1 MHQKT
6 RRIALLGLL
15 FAVSLVLSFLEGLI
29 PPLPAMPPGVK
40 LGLANIVVMY
50 SLLCLDFRSALTLTA
65 LKGLSAFLMRGAISA
80 CMSLAGSLVSVLAM
94 EGVVL
99 LSHAFKKSRKVDL
112 LTLAMTGSIGHNL
125 GQIGMSV
132 LLLKTT
138 AAFYYL
144 PVLLVSGVV
153 MGVVTGSTLR
163 VVMPHIQRLQLW
175 GEGSRR
181 Q

>member
-99 LSHAFKKSRKVDL
+99 LLSL
-112 LTLAMTGSIGHNL
+112 I
-125 GQIGMSV
+125 
-132 LLLKTT
+132 
-138 AAFYYL
+138 
-144 PVLLVSGVV
+144 
-153 MGVVTGSTLR
+153 
-163 VVMPHIQRLQLW
+163 HI
-175 GEGSRR
+175 
-181 Q
+181 

>member
-50 SLLCLDFRSALTLTA
+50 SLICLDFRSALTLTA

-80 CMSLAGSLVSVLAM
+80 CMSLAGSLVSALAM
-94 EGVVL
+94 EELGFGIIDGIIPEPKGGAHTDPAKTCIAVKEVL
-99 LSHAFKKSRKVDL
+99 VRELEALCTQNTRTL
-112 LTLAMTGSIGHNL
+112 LDNRYQKYRS
-125 GQIGMSV
+125 
-132 LLLKTT
+132 
-138 AAFYYL
+138 
-144 PVLLVSGVV
+144 
-153 MGVVTGSTLR
+153 MGVYSG
-163 VVMPHIQRLQLW
+163 
-175 GEGSRR
+175 
-181 Q
+181 